1 MKMLLIGI
9 IVVLALGASIGG
21 YALMN
26 HMYGNYGLSPY
37 SQSYNG
43 NGYPTTYGTLIP
55 VQQAITLMKSPP
67 SYVHVFTNNNSIVFT
82 SQEINLVVLTMGHK
96 RAENLTGRPS
106 PTDGNVF
113 VIYGLINPTLII
125 PQGAT
130 IHVTV
135 INLDA
140 GDYHNFVITTE
151 APPYSYNLMMGGGMM
166 QGGMMNGGRFITMMP
181 LLPPA
186 NYQTGYAHE
195 FQYTFTLHQG
205 EFWYICTYPG
215 HAEGGMYGEII
226 VA

>member
-1 MKMLLIGI
+1 MKMLFVGI
-9 IVVLALGASIGG
+9 IVALALGASIGG

-26 HMYGNYGLSPY
+26 QMFGNYGLNPY
-37 SQSYNG
+37 SH
-43 NGYPTTYGTLIP
+43 GYPTTYGTLIP
-55 VQQAITLMKSPP
+55 IQQAITLMKSPP
-67 SYVHVFTNNNSIVFT
+67 SYAHVFTNNNSIVFT

-113 VIYGLINPTLII
+113 VIYALINPTLII

-151 APPYSYNLMMGGGMM
+151 APPYPYNLMMG
-166 QGGMMNGGRFITMMP
+166 GGMMNGGRFITMMP

-186 NYQTGYAHE
+186 NYQTGYAYE

-205 EFWYICTYPG
+205 VFWYVCTYPG

-226 VA
+226 VT